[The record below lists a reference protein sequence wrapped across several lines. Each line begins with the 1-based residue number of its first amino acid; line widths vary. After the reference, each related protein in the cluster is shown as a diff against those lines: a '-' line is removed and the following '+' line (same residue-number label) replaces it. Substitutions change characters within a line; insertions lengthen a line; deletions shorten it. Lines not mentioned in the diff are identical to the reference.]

1 MKFSNIVLL
10 ASVISAPAFAKG
22 KVAAFV
28 CPEESVFIENWTS
41 QVEAAA
47 PEDDSALAAE
57 RKLAY
62 DSFFPRFIPN
72 HDLLFNTVTIGDKD
86 YDLTLVK
93 GNFYFHQEFPDAY
106 AVVFEKGT
114 SRAVGT
120 IQTDTDR
127 ADYNCE
133 AFAPGKSATR

>member
-1 MKFSNIVLL
+1 MKFSKIVLL

-22 KVAAFV
+22 KASSFV
-28 CPEESVFIENWTS
+28 CPEESEFIENWTS
-41 QVEAAA
+41 QVEAAT
-47 PEDDSALAAE
+47 PEDQSELAAE

-72 HDLLFNTVTIGDKD
+72 HDLLFNTVTLSGKE

-93 GNFYFHQEFPDAY
+93 GDFYFHQEFPDAY

-133 AFAPGKSATR
+133 SLAPVKSVTP